1 MFKDAKIGDQFKTR
15 KGWQG
20 VYCGMYRGTFH
31 VVKFKGHGGR
41 HYYSDGRYY
50 EGMNS
55 AEDIVEKVPD
65 DKKKK
70 YEMPCYGS
78 CSYWNC
84 EQNVNHSCLFFH

>member
-20 VYCGMYRGTFH
+20 VYCGMFRGTFH

-50 EGMNS
+50 E
-55 AEDIVEKVPD
+55 V
-65 DKKKK
+65 
-70 YEMPCYGS
+70 
-78 CSYWNC
+78 
-84 EQNVNHSCLFFH
+84 